1 MGGETAIPDLP
12 VAAALGREPK
22 TSLDCH
28 GGCGLRSVLLQHG
41 KDSVA
46 NPAFWVFAVTS
57 VVVALS
63 VMTGLFIG
71 VAPLIER
78 TTRKD
83 GMRTAADSP
92 PTNAA
97 GSNTLNAWRG
107 QFRGCRSAMS
117 ISSRPTRPSSI
128 SLAYASRCANVHET
142 RSSHEM
148 VRDRA
153 ILFRK
158 KNALFVTRVRRKVSA
173 NPAEI
178 ARPLPTRTGF
188 RSK

>member
-1 MGGETAIPDLP
+1 MGDPRGNGRSSIARHCSRISDILGDDQPGDDRPGLKADELAAHSRRGLRIPGFLDFEPPNRWVPRPPSPISLWR
-12 VAAALGREPK
+12 LRWDEPK

-63 VMTGLFIG
+63 VMTGLIIG

-92 PTNAA
+92 LQTPLDRTPSTPGGDNFAVA
-97 GSNTLNAWRG
+97 G
-107 QFRGCRSAMS
+107 
-117 ISSRPTRPSSI
+117 PP
-128 SLAYASRCANVHET
+128 
-142 RSSHEM
+142 
-148 VRDRA
+148 
-153 ILFRK
+153 
-158 KNALFVTRVRRKVSA
+158 
-173 NPAEI
+173 
-178 ARPLPTRTGF
+178 
-188 RSK
+188 